1 MADGFTPEGHV
12 HGRGRLVGPSMSEH
26 VDDGHA
32 WQLRGVSY
40 DLHVGAVED
49 YECSRCSAVT
59 VRQAAAE
66 GIGPA

>member
-1 MADGFTPEGHV
+1 
-12 HGRGRLVGPSMSEH
+12 MSEH

-49 YECSRCSAVT
+49 YECARCSAVT

>member
-1 MADGFTPEGHV
+1 
-12 HGRGRLVGPSMSEH
+12 MSQH

-40 DLHVGAVED
+40 DDLQVGAVED

-66 GIGPA
+66 GIEPA